1 MVHIKI
7 SHSPFF
13 APGGPTDVRV
23 FGPGPFGSNGPF
35 AALFGLLLFV
45 VVIALVALLITLLIR
60 RSRFSHRFAGT
71 APMPIR
77 AWHSSTSDAL
87 RILDER
93 FARGEIDAEDYRTRR
108 DLLQDKP

>member
-1 MVHIKI
+1 MVHIRV

-13 APGGPTDVRV
+13 APGGPMRFVRIDGS
-23 FGPGPFGSNGPF
+23 FGPSGPF
-35 AALFGLLLFV
+35 AALLGLLLFV
-45 VVIALVALLITLLIR
+45 LVIALLALLVTLVIR
-60 RSRFSHRFAGT
+60 RSRFAHRFAGT
-71 APMPIR
+71 APVPLR
-77 AWHSSTSDAL
+77 TWHSSTSDAL